1 MSDPATPDLAT
12 TVAAWTGAIG
22 VALTWTARLV
32 SSLLKRRTRLGVQL
46 QDGPSLELVNNSEMT
61 ADIQPPDW
69 GGRWTWFGKK
79 EGARYVHDS
88 KGDYIRLAPET
99 EFTLS
104 LVPDSDGMGGL
115 TLKPETVSRLLR
127 ENRHDMYIRRRNGK
141 KLARITFG
149 DIEERMLVHL
159 GKPRHKGSAG

>member
-46 QDGPSLELVNNSEMT
+46 LDGPSLGLANKSET
-61 ADIQPPDW
+61 TVDIRPPDW
-69 GGRWTWFGKK
+69 GGNWIWFGKQ
-79 EGARYVHDS
+79 EGVKYVHDS
-88 KGDYIRLAPET
+88 KGNYIRLASEA

-104 LVPDSDGMGGL
+104 LLPDRSKMGGS
-115 TLKPETVSRLLR
+115 TLEPETVSRLLK
-127 ENRHDMYIRRRNGK
+127 ENRHDMYVYRRDGK
-141 KLARITFG
+141 KLARIAFR
-149 DIEERMLVHL
+149 DIEERLLVCL
-159 GKPRHKGSAG
+159 DTKPKH